1 MELLFGFC
9 TYEVQLGTIT
19 VILCSIGVYLPNHYS
34 VLRTYNGIT
43 GRGLLVNRWDIV
55 TTRS

>member
-19 VILCSIGVYLPNHYS
+19 VILCSNGVYPVVTIRYYERTME
-34 VLRTYNGIT
+34 LREEGF
-43 GRGLLVNRWDIV
+43 
-55 TTRS
+55 